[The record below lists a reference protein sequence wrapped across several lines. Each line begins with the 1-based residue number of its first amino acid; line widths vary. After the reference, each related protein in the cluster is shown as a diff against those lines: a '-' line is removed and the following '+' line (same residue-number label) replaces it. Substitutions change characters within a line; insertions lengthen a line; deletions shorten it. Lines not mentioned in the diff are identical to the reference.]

1 MSPAGQADMAA
12 LAYLGDAVIE
22 LWVRERLVRAGICS
36 SHKLNEQA
44 KRYVTAP
51 AQALAMKRIL
61 PLLDAEE
68 NAIFR
73 RGRNAGHTSLPKN
86 ATAAEYRAATGMEAL
101 FGWLHLA
108 GRGERTEELLEV
120 GYKNREE
127 A

>member
-22 LWVRERLVRAGICS
+22 LWVRERLVRAGICN

>member
-36 SHKLNEQA
+36 SHRLNEQA